1 MTTRDHST
9 RFHPDSLRKI
19 LELERSTGFRNKAV
33 VGGLDAFLKLQARE
47 LAPLAGD
54 GDPGGLLDVTYGDLT
69 PRDRAAWAQRWLSRL
84 DDGPR
89 AAPTEPPPEA
99 PAGPSEDGPSGSG
112 PEPGAGA
119 EASDSNKG
127 VAPSGPVSG
136 PTLESPVDRLRGV
149 DTKTA
154 AKLDRL
160 GVYTVRD
167 LLYLMPRRH
176 RDFSKV
182 STVAE
187 LVPGEEQTVVATV
200 WEAREIALGQ
210 SRRRG
215 TEAVFS
221 DETGNV
227 RAVWF
232 GNRYVAKTL
241 KVGARVAVSGSVE
254 AYRGRLQ
261 FASPEFEV
269 LDRKDSLIHTGRLV
283 PVYPLTEG
291 LTARRVR
298 TIVWQALEDWAPR
311 IEEFLPEELR
321 RRAGLMDLAPAVR
334 QVHYPSDLATLEE
347 ARRRLAFD
355 ELLLLQIAVLARRR
369 SWREDVE
376 GVALGLDRGLVDHF
390 IASLPFGLTAAQ
402 KRCIDEVLDDLARG
416 TPPMNRLLQGEVGSG
431 KTVVALAALLASVAG
446 GHQASI
452 MVPTEVLAEQH
463 FATVSDLLA
472 GLGSAVHEENLV
484 SVHVDSRAE
493 PLSVG
498 LLTGSTRPAL
508 KRELRK
514 RASEG
519 RLDIVIGT
527 HALIQEGVEVPRLA
541 LAVTDEQHR
550 FGVAQRAALRRKG
563 ETTPHVLVMT
573 ATPIPRTLALTLYGD
588 LDISTIDE
596 LPPGRQQVR
605 TRHVPSSRRDEAYDF
620 VRKQVI
626 GGRQAF
632 IICPLIEESEAVEA
646 RAASEEHKRLSNDVF
661 PDLRLGLLH
670 GRMKPRE
677 KERVMR
683 SFRDGDTDIL
693 VSTAVVEVG
702 IDVPNATVMVVEGA
716 HRFGL
721 SQLHQFRGR
730 VGRGEHRSY
739 CLLLSEY
746 STAEAQERLDAVER
760 IHDGFALA
768 EEDLRLRGPGD
779 FFGTRQSGLP
789 SLKAARLSDQDILR
803 KAREVAGQVLEEDP
817 DLERPD
823 HRRLA
828 LEVARFVAQA
838 GEGAQP

>member
-1 MTTRDHST
+1 MTARDTPT
-9 RFHPDSLRKI
+9 RFHPDALRKI

-33 VGGLDAFLKLQARE
+33 VGGLDAFLKRQARH

-54 GDPGGLLDVTYGDLT
+54 GDPGGLLSVIYHDLT
-69 PRDRAAWAQRWLSRL
+69 LDDRASWIGRWMSRL
-84 DDGPR
+84 DQGLQ
-89 AAPTEPPPEA
+89 AAQTASPLAE
-99 PAGPSEDGPSGSG
+99 PAGTPGGRPAGAVPASCTGTTANASGRGAVSSG
-112 PEPGAGA
+112 PPL
-119 EASDSNKG
+119 G
-127 VAPSGPVSG
+127 VTV
-136 PTLESPVDRLRGV
+136 ESPVDRLRGV
-149 DTKTA
+149 DKRTTERLA
-154 AKLDRL
+154 RL
-160 GVYTVRD
+160 GVATVRD
-167 LLYLMPRRH
+167 LLYLVPRMH

-182 STVAE
+182 STISE
-187 LVPGEEQTVVATV
+187 LAPGEEQTVVATV
-200 WEAREIALGQ
+200 WEAREIVLGRN
-210 SRRRG
+210 RRKA
-215 TEAVFS
+215 TEAVVS

-241 KVGARVAVSGSVE
+241 KVGARVAISGTVE
-254 AYRGRLQ
+254 VFRERLQ

-283 PVYPLTEG
+283 PIYPLTEG
-291 LTARRVR
+291 LTARRAR
-298 TIVWQALEDWAPR
+298 TIVWQALEHWASR
-311 IEEFLPEELR
+311 VEEFLPEDLR
-321 RRAGLMDLAPAVR
+321 RKAGLMDLADAIME
-334 QVHYPSDLATLEE
+334 VHYPSDLASLEE

-355 ELLLLQIAVLARRR
+355 ELLLMQIAVLARRR
-369 SWREDVE
+369 NWRDGVQ
-376 GVALGLDRGLVDHF
+376 GVALGLNRSLVDHF
-390 IASLPFGLTAAQ
+390 MTSLPFDLTAAQ
-402 KRCIDEVLDDLARG
+402 KRCIDEVLGDLARG

-463 FATVSDLLA
+463 FATVSDLLGGFA
-472 GLGSAVHEENLV
+472 HPAHEENLV
-484 SVHVDSRAE
+484 SVYVDPHPA

-514 RASEG
+514 RVSEG
-519 RLDIVIGT
+519 CLDIVIGT
-527 HALIQEGVEVPRLA
+527 HALIQEGVEFPRLA

-550 FGVAQRAALRRKG
+550 FGVMQRAALRLKG
-563 ETTPHVLVMT
+563 NTSPHVLVMT

-596 LPPGRQQVR
+596 LPPGRQRVR
-605 TRHVPSSRRDEAYDF
+605 TRHVPQSRRDEAYDF

-632 IICPLIEESEAVEA
+632 VICPLIEESEAVEA
-646 RAASEEHKRLSNDVF
+646 RAALEEHKRLSNDVF

-677 KERVMR
+677 KEKVMR

-746 STAEAQERLDAVER
+746 STPEAQERLEAVER

-789 SLKAARLSDQDILR
+789 SLKIARLSDQDILR
-803 KAREVAGQVLEEDP
+803 SARDLAAQVLEKDP
-817 DLERPD
+817 DLEQPD
-823 HRRLA
+823 HQALS
-828 LEVARFVAQA
+828 LEVARFMAQA
-838 GEGAQP
+838 GDEVS

>member
-1 MTTRDHST
+1 MTTRDPPA
-9 RFHPDSLRKI
+9 RFHSDALRKI
-19 LELERSTGFRNKAV
+19 LDLERSTGCRNKAV
-33 VGGLDAFLKLQARE
+33 VGGLDAFLERQVQHLT
-47 LAPLAGD
+47 PLAGD
-54 GDPGGLLDVTYGDLT
+54 GDPGALLNVTYDDLAT
-69 PRDRAAWAQRWLSRL
+69 DERAAWIERWLSRL
-84 DDGPR
+84 DRG
-89 AAPTEPPPEA
+89 AEPTPLSSSTADPDTA
-99 PAGPSEDGPSGSG
+99 SGSR
-112 PEPGAGA
+112 PAASVPSRAGA
-119 EASDSNKG
+119 ISKTGGKATVSSRPPLG
-127 VAPSGPVSG
+127 V
-136 PTLESPVDRLRGV
+136 TLESPVDRLRGV
-149 DTKTA
+149 DKKTTERLA
-154 AKLDRL
+154 RL
-160 GVYTVRD
+160 GVATIRD
-167 LLYLMPRRH
+167 LLYLVPRMY
-176 RDFSKV
+176 RDYSRV
-182 STVAE
+182 SPVSG

-200 WEAREIALGQ
+200 WEAREVTLGQ
-210 SRRRG
+210 NRRKG
-215 TEAVFS
+215 AEAVLS

-232 GNRYVAKTL
+232 GNRYVAKAL
-241 KVGARVAVSGSVE
+241 KTGTRVAVSGRVE
-254 AYRGRLQ
+254 VFKGRLQ

-283 PVYPLTEG
+283 PLYPLTEG
-291 LTARRVR
+291 LTARRAR
-298 TIVWQALEDWAPR
+298 TIVWQALEHCGSR
-311 IEEFLPEELR
+311 VEEFLPEDLLREAGMMGLADAIMEL
-321 RRAGLMDLAPAVR
+321 
-334 QVHYPSDLATLEE
+334 HYPSDHATLEE

-355 ELLLLQIAVLARRR
+355 ELLLLQIAVLNRRR
-369 SWREDVE
+369 SSREDVE
-376 GVALGLDRGLVDHF
+376 GVALGPNGSLVSHF
-390 IASLPFGLTAAQ
+390 LTSLPFKLTAAQ
-402 KRCIDEVLDDLARG
+402 ERCIEEVLGDMVKG

-463 FATVSDLLA
+463 FATVSSLLG
-472 GLGSAVHEENLV
+472 GLSTPVHEENLV
-484 SVHVDSRAE
+484 SVSLDQRPE

-508 KRELRK
+508 KREVQK

-519 RLDIVIGT
+519 TLDIIIGT
-527 HALIQEGVEVPRLA
+527 HALIQEGVELPRLA

-550 FGVAQRAALRRKG
+550 FGVVQRAALRQKG
-563 ETTPHVLVMT
+563 NTRPHVLAMS

-605 TRHVPSSRRDEAYDF
+605 TRQVPPSRRDEAYDF

-626 GGRQAF
+626 SGRQAF
-632 IICPLIEESEAVEA
+632 VICPLIEESEAVEA

-661 PDLRLGLLH
+661 PDLKLGLLH

-677 KERVMR
+677 KEKVMR

-739 CLLLSEY
+739 CLLLSDY
-746 STAEAQERLDAVER
+746 STPEAQQRLEAVER

-789 SLKAARLSDQDILR
+789 SLKVARLSDQDILR
-803 KAREVAGQVLEEDP
+803 SARELAGRLLEEDP
-817 DLERPD
+817 ELE
-823 HRRLA
+823 HSCHQA
-828 LEVARFVAQA
+828 LSREVARFMAQV
-838 GEGAQP
+838 GDEVS

>member
-1 MTTRDHST
+1 MTTRDHPT
-9 RFHPDSLRKI
+9 RFHPDALRKI

-33 VGGLDAFLKLQARE
+33 VGGLDAFLKLQARH

-54 GDPGGLLDVTYGDLT
+54 GDPGGLLDVSYDGLT
-69 PRDRAAWAQRWLSRL
+69 PHDRAAWAERWLSRL
-84 DDGPR
+84 DRGPQAAQSAPSPAEPDGASGGSPAG
-89 AAPTEPPPEA
+89 AAPA
-99 PAGPSEDGPSGSG
+99 S
-112 PEPGAGA
+112 GAGA
-119 EASDSNKG
+119 RTSATGRVAASSRQ
-127 VAPSGPVSG
+127 APGA
-136 PTLESPVDRLRGV
+136 TLDSPVDRLRGV
-149 DTKTA
+149 DTRTA
-154 AKLDRL
+154 GRLARL
-160 GVYTVRD
+160 GVSTVRD
-167 LLYLMPRRH
+167 LLYLMPRMH
-176 RDFSKV
+176 RDFSRV

-200 WEAREIALGQ
+200 WEAREVVLGQ
-210 SRRRG
+210 NRRRG
-215 TEAVFS
+215 AEAVFS

-241 KVGARVAVSGSVE
+241 KVGARVTVSGSVE
-254 AYRGRLQ
+254 VYRGRLQ

-291 LTARRVR
+291 LTGRRVR

-311 IEEFLPEELR
+311 VEEYLPEDLR
-321 RRAGLMDLAPAVR
+321 REAGLMDLAGAVME
-334 QVHYPSDLATLEE
+334 VHYPSDLATLEE

-369 SWREDVE
+369 AWREDVE
-376 GVALGLDRGLVDHF
+376 GVALGLDRSLVDHF
-390 IASLPFGLTAAQ
+390 MESLPFGLTAAQ

-463 FATVSDLLA
+463 FATVSNLL
-472 GLGSAVHEENLV
+472 GGFGSPVHEENLV
-484 SVHVDSRAE
+484 SVHVDSRPG

-508 KRELRK
+508 KRKLRE
-514 RASEG
+514 RVSEG
-519 RLDIVIGT
+519 GLDIVIGT
-527 HALIQEGVEVPRLA
+527 HALIQEGVEIPRLA

-550 FGVAQRAALRRKG
+550 FGVAQRAALRLKG
-563 ETTPHVLVMT
+563 DTTPHVLVMT

-596 LPPGRQQVR
+596 LPPGRQRVR

-646 RAASEEHKRLSNDVF
+646 RAASEEHKRLSNDIF

-702 IDVPNATVMVVEGA
+702 IDVPNAAVMVVEGA

-746 STAEAQERLDAVER
+746 STPEAQERLDAVER

-803 KAREVAGQVLEEDP
+803 SARDAAGRLLEEDP

-823 HRRLA
+823 HQPLA

-838 GEGAQP
+838 GDGAQP

>member
-54 GDPGGLLDVTYGDLT
+54 GDLGGLLDVTYGDLT
-69 PRDRAAWAQRWLSRL
+69 PHDRAAWARRWLSRL

-89 AAPTEPPPEA
+89 AAPTKRSPEA
-99 PAGPSEDGPSGSG
+99 PAGPSEDGPSGPG

-119 EASDSNKG
+119 EASASKRG
-127 VAPSGPVSG
+127 VEPSGPASG

-160 GVYTVRD
+160 GVSTVRD

-187 LVPGEEQTVVATV
+187 LAPGGEQTVVATV

-321 RRAGLMDLAPAVR
+321 CRAGLMDLVRAVG
-334 QVHYPSDLATLEE
+334 QVHYPSDLATLED

-369 SWREDVE
+369 SWCEDVE
-376 GVALGLDRGLVDHF
+376 GVALVLDRGLVDRF

-463 FATVSDLLA
+463 FATVSDLLG

-484 SVHVDSRAE
+484 SVDIDSRAAS
-493 PLSVG
+493 LSVG

-508 KRELRK
+508 KRELRR

-519 RLDIVIGT
+519 SLDIVIGT

-596 LPPGRQQVR
+596 LPPGRQRVR

-683 SFRDGDTDIL
+683 CFRDGDTDIL

-702 IDVPNATVMVVEGA
+702 IDVPNAAVMVVEGA

-803 KAREVAGQVLEEDP
+803 KAREVAGQLLEEDP
-817 DLERPD
+817 DLERRD
-823 HRRLA
+823 HRPLA

>member
-1 MTTRDHST
+1 MTTRESPA
-9 RFHPDSLRKI
+9 RFHPDALRKI
-19 LELERSTGFRNKAV
+19 LDLERNTGFQNKAV
-33 VGGLDAFLKLQARE
+33 VGGLDAFLKRQARH

-54 GDPGGLLDVTYGDLT
+54 GDPKGLLNVTYDELS
-69 PRDRAAWAQRWLSRL
+69 PEDRAAWIERWLSRL
-84 DDGPR
+84 DRGAQPTPVESSAADPDIDAGTPPARTAASPR
-89 AAPTEPPPEA
+89 AEA
-99 PAGPSEDGPSGSG
+99 TPST
-112 PEPGAGA
+112 AGA
-119 EASDSNKG
+119 AVSSRPPLG
-127 VAPSGPVSG
+127 VS
-136 PTLESPVDRLRGV
+136 LDSPVDRLRGV
-149 DTKTA
+149 DKKTTERL
-154 AKLDRL
+154 AKLE
-160 GVYTVRD
+160 VATVRD
-167 LLYLMPRRH
+167 LLYLVPRMH
-176 RDFSKV
+176 RDYSKV
-182 STVAE
+182 SSVSE
-187 LVPGEEQTVVATV
+187 LVPGEEHTVVATV
-200 WEAREIALGQ
+200 WEAREVTLGQ
-210 SRRRG
+210 NRRKA
-215 TEAVFS
+215 TEAVVS
-221 DETGNV
+221 DETGNI

-241 KVGARVAVSGSVE
+241 KTGTRVAISGRVE
-254 AYRGRLQ
+254 LFRGRLQ
-261 FASPEFEV
+261 FASPEFEI

-291 LTARRVR
+291 LTARRAR
-298 TIVWQALEDWAPR
+298 TIVWQALEHWGRR
-311 IEEFLPEELR
+311 IEEFLPEDLLR
-321 RRAGLMDLAPAVR
+321 ETGFMGLADAIME
-334 QVHYPSDLATLEE
+334 VHYPSDHASLEG

-355 ELLLLQIAVLARRR
+355 ELLLLQIAVLIRRR
-369 SWREDVE
+369 SWREGVE
-376 GVALGLDRGLVDHF
+376 GVAVGANRSLVDHF
-390 IASLPFGLTAAQ
+390 LSSLPFELTVAQ
-402 KRCIDEVLDDLARG
+402 KRCVDEVLGDLMKG

-431 KTVVALAALLASVAG
+431 KTVVALAALLASVSSG
-446 GHQASI
+446 YQASI

-463 FATVSDLLA
+463 FATVSSLLG
-472 GLGSAVHEENLV
+472 GLSRPVHEENLV
-484 SVHVDSRAE
+484 SVYVDPRPE

-519 RLDIVIGT
+519 NLDIIIGT
-527 HALIQEGVEVPRLA
+527 HALIQEGVELPRLA

-550 FGVAQRAALRRKG
+550 FGVVQRAALRRKG
-563 ETTPHVLVMT
+563 DTSPHVLVMS

-605 TRHVPSSRRDEAYDF
+605 TRHVPPSRRDEAYDF

-632 IICPLIEESEAVEA
+632 VVCPLIEESEAVEA

-661 PDLRLGLLH
+661 PDLKLGLLH

-746 STAEAQERLDAVER
+746 STPEAQARLEAVER

-789 SLKAARLSDQDILR
+789 SLKVARLSDQDILR
-803 KAREVAGQVLEEDP
+803 SARELAGRVLEDDP
-817 DLERPD
+817 ELEKPD
-823 HRRLA
+823 HRA
-828 LEVARFVAQA
+828 LFGEVARFMAQV
-838 GEGAQP
+838 GDEVS